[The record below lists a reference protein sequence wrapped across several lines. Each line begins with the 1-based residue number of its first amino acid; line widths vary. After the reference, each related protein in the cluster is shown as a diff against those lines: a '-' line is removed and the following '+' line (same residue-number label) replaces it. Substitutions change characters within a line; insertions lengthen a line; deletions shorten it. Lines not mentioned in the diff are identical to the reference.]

1 MKLKLEDPFSGMVA
15 APNALII
22 TGAEMTVTLAFE
34 VLPVP
39 PLVDVTVTLLFFT
52 PAVVPVT
59 FNEIVQLAP
68 GARLAPL
75 TLAEDEPL
83 TAAAVP
89 EQVEFRFAG
98 VAATKPA
105 GRLSV
110 NAIPLRVEFA
120 LGFVRV
126 NVRLVEPFSA
136 MLAAPK
142 TLVIAGGAMTVRLA
156 EEVD

>member
-1 MKLKLEDPFSGMVA
+1 VKLRLEDPFSGMVA

-22 TGAEMTVTLAFE
+22 AGAEMTVTLAFE

-68 GARLAPL
+68 GTRLVPL

-89 EQVEFRFAG
+89 EQVEFRFVG
-98 VAATKPA
+98 VATTMPS

-110 NAIPLRVEFA
+110 NAMPVRVEFA

-126 NVRLVEPFSA
+126 NVRLVEAFSGIV
-136 MLAAPK
+136 AAPK
-142 TLVIAGGAMTVRLA
+142 TFAIAGGAMTVRLA